1 MPRRKSSRPRC
12 PVCGLHLELCL
23 CAALPVRDLS
33 TAFIVVQH
41 NRERNK
47 PTSTGRITAAAPRA
61 PVIYYGAQGE
71 SLDTAA
77 FDDPDTDYYVLFP
90 AEGAPE
96 VDAAATAPAPGRRR
110 CFVILDGTWHQCSR
124 MARRAPRIADMPHL
138 ALPPGP
144 PSRWGV
150 RTPPNPAAVC
160 TFEAATRLVEVL
172 HGPETAAPLTRFF
185 AELSARMLGMRGRS
199 HPDAPGDDSDEHD
212 EHDQENEAD
221 AEV

>member
-1 MPRRKSSRPRC
+1 MSRKSSRPRC

-23 CAALPVRDLS
+23 CADLPVRKLGSD
-33 TAFIVVQH
+33 FVVVQH

-47 PTSTGRITAAAPRA
+47 PTSTGRIAAATLRA
-61 PVIYYGAQGE
+61 PVIYYGAQDE
-71 SLDTAA
+71 PLDTRP
-77 FDDPDTDYYVLFP
+77 FEDPDTDYYVLFP
-90 AEGAPE
+90 AEGAAE

-124 MARRAPRIADMPHL
+124 MARRAPRVEAMPHL

-172 HGPETAAPLTRFF
+172 YGAEAAAPMVSFF
-185 AELSARMLGMRGRS
+185 TELSARMLGMRGRQVER
-199 HPDAPGDDSDEHD
+199 GGEDED
-212 EHDQENEAD
+212 
-221 AEV
+221 